1 MRKNE
6 QFIFKH
12 FNFPSFYFFFCF
24 FSFLAGRT
32 WTDSGL
38 KRAQVQYL
46 SAEMWRTKQQREQ
59 MRNSEA
65 VFLKSDERAT
75 RLLQIEEE
83 RAKREEERAKR
94 EEELHKKQMTLLD
107 LKIKYYSDKN

>member
-1 MRKNE
+1 MRKNK

-12 FNFPSFYFFFCF
+12 FNFPPFYFFF

-65 VFLKSDERAT
+65 VLLKSEERAT
-75 RLLQIEEE
+75 RLLQIEED
-83 RAKREEERAKR
+83 RAKR